1 VLGGHTGLGFTVITR
16 ATPYVKAGTASAPVG
31 HDVVGRVIAR
41 RLRGGAYEGDTENLP
56 FDRAA
61 GIVRVRRD
69 VRCLHIATGLI
80 SRLDE
85 DNRQQRQWIGTKERH
100 NLLDALRQAGVRGR

>member
-1 VLGGHTGLGFTVITR
+1 MLGGHTGLGFTVITP
-16 ATPYVKAGTASAPVG
+16 ATPYVKAGTASAPIG

-61 GIVRVRRD
+61 GI
-69 VRCLHIATGLI
+69 LWGA
-80 SRLDE
+80 
-85 DNRQQRQWIGTKERH
+85 
-100 NLLDALRQAGVRGR
+100 AM